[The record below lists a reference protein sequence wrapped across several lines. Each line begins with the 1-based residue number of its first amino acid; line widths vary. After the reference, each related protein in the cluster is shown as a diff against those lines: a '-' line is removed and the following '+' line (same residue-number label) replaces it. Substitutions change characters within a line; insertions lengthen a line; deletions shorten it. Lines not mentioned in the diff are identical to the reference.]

1 MRSRP
6 PLVPFRAR
14 DSAFG
19 SLRAYRREAARWPFH
34 AAGMHGHRFYVL
46 DYFDGGEGELRLP
59 RKTVKLGNGHVFL
72 APPGDL
78 HDSGGI
84 ARMRGWV
91 VEFNADLLPL
101 QPVPGGRFSTLGL
114 GTVPEAERASW
125 AWRLERLVAEV
136 NGARLGSLEAA
147 RGLLQ
152 VLLVDLARLLESAPR
167 AASRSGLPLFREVVG
182 FIERRYAEPGLS
194 LAEIARAAGRSPTRV
209 TAVVREQ
216 TGMTVLEWITAR
228 RMEEARRRLRETDE
242 DIAIVAERVGYGD
255 AAYFARVFR
264 RVHGLSARA
273 FRKAE

>member
-1 MRSRP
+1 M
-6 PLVPFRAR
+6 
-14 DSAFG
+14 
-19 SLRAYRREAARWPFH
+19 
-34 AAGMHGHRFYVL
+34 
-46 DYFDGGEGELRLP
+46 
-59 RKTVKLGNGHVFL
+59 
-72 APPGDL
+72 
-78 HDSGGI
+78 
-84 ARMRGWV
+84 
-91 VEFNADLLPL
+91 
-101 QPVPGGRFSTLGL
+101 
-114 GTVPEAERASW
+114 VPEAERASW

-152 VLLVDLARLLESAPR
+152 VLLVDLARLLESTPPP
-167 AASRSGLPLFREVVG
+167 ASRSGLPLFREVVAL
-182 FIERRYAEPGLS
+182 IERRYAEPGLS
-194 LAEIARAAGRSPTRV
+194 LAEVARAAGRSPSRV